1 MTTLSLRSGGR
12 PVLGPGTSNG
22 FHHARP
28 RCGPE
33 AGLLPAAAR
42 RWREN
47 GSKCSCTILGTLGLL
62 LLLLRLLL
70 LLLLLLTE
78 PRTLSFM
85 MTSNWAPLIVAPV
98 LTHCTR
104 QPDESHTG

>member
-1 MTTLSLRSGGR
+1 MLRLTNDYA
-12 PVLGPGTSNG
+12 PVL
-22 FHHARP
+22 R
-28 RCGPE
+28 
-33 AGLLPAAAR
+33 LLLLLLLLLVLLLLLLLR
-42 RWREN
+42 
-47 GSKCSCTILGTLGLL
+47 LLLLLLL

>member
-1 MTTLSLRSGGR
+1 MVAG
-12 PVLGPGTSNG
+12 PVLGPGPGTSNG

-33 AGLLPAAAR
+33 AGLLPAAAAR

-47 GSKCSCTILGTLGLL
+47 GSKCSTLGTVGLL
-62 LLLLRLLL
+62 LLLLLVLLL
-70 LLLLLLTE
+70 LLFTE

-98 LTHCTR
+98 QC
-104 QPDESHTG
+104 